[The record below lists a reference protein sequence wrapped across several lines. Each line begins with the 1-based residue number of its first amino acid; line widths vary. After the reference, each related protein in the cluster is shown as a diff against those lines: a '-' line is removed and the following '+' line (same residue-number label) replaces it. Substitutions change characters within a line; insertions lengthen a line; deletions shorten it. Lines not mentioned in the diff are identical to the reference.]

1 MVNRFIELSVT
12 DGLMVTSLIK
22 KVRKYGKNV
31 AIKFFGCYKIK
42 FLKWEGKYVAQISY
56 WSVYN
61 CSLHTCN
68 ILQNRILIGHLR
80 VAASAK
86 TLVFHKTKFLYP
98 PIIHGFFCS
107 PEVSHKKDSLILKIH
122 RKTLCLESLSNKV
135 SPLRPATLSK
145 DKRLWHRYFAI
156 LQSQPTISEF
166 LMTTFSSEN
175 TQTTCTSK
183 HFFCLMV
190 CFFLSITTWKIV
202 LFRAAG

>member
-107 PEVSHKKDSLILKIH
+107 PEVSHKKDCLILKIH

-145 DKRLWHRYFAI
+145 DKRLWHRHFA
-156 LQSQPTISEF
+156 TDDNF
-166 LMTTFSSEN
+166 FFR
-175 TQTTCTSK
+175 K
-183 HFFCLMV
+183 HTNDLYLKT
-190 CFFLSITTWKIV
+190 FFLSHG
-202 LFRAAG
+202 LFFPQYNDLENCLIQGRRLRGGLF